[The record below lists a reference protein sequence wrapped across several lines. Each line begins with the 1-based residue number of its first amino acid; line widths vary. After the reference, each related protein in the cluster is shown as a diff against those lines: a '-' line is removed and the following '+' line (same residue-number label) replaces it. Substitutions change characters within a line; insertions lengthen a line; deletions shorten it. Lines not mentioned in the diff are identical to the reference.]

1 MDALLALQSSL
12 HCLAVF
18 CSAIAD
24 WDKASSPT
32 TAAHTAKVGF
42 ITHISGKFRRTAT
55 ARGRGAGAKETAAL
69 AAAIWSA
76 APDRQHP
83 IVLYSFSLC
92 QEQRENRLEQKS
104 GALGRRRR
112 VPIAADRCPRRQCA
126 VSVEESA
133 STAGS
138 VVTEVSVG
146 LAFSSSHSIGSG
158 LRV

>member
-18 CSAIAD
+18 GSAIAD

-69 AAAIWSA
+69 D
-76 APDRQHP
+76 PDRQHP
-83 IVLYSFSLC
+83 IVRCSFLFC
-92 QEQRENRLEQKS
+92 RTKRELSQAKKG
-104 GALGRRRR
+104 GALGAPPSRSNCSWSLPAPSMRGERRG
-112 VPIAADRCPRRQCA
+112 IGLHRC
-126 VSVEESA
+126 
-133 STAGS
+133 
-138 VVTEVSVG
+138 
-146 LAFSSSHSIGSG
+146 
-158 LRV
+158 

>member
-55 ARGRGAGAKETAAL
+55 ARGRGAGAKELPRWQPQYGPQPLTGSIPLFAIRSRIVKNKERTA
-69 AAAIWSA
+69 S
-76 APDRQHP
+76 R
-83 IVLYSFSLC
+83 
-92 QEQRENRLEQKS
+92 KKG

-112 VPIAADRCPRRQCA
+112 VPIAAGRCPRRQCA
-126 VSVEESA
+126 VS
-133 STAGS
+133 
-138 VVTEVSVG
+138 
-146 LAFSSSHSIGSG
+146 
-158 LRV
+158 

>member
-18 CSAIAD
+18 GSAIAD

-55 ARGRGAGAKETAAL
+55 ARGRSAGARETAAL
-69 AAAIWSA
+69 AAAMWSA

-83 IVLYSFSLC
+83 IVRHSFLFVKNK
-92 QEQRENRLEQKS
+92 ER
-104 GALGRRRR
+104 
-112 VPIAADRCPRRQCA
+112 
-126 VSVEESA
+126 
-133 STAGS
+133 TAW
-138 VVTEVSVG
+138 
-146 LAFSSSHSIGSG
+146 AKKA
-158 LRV
+158 